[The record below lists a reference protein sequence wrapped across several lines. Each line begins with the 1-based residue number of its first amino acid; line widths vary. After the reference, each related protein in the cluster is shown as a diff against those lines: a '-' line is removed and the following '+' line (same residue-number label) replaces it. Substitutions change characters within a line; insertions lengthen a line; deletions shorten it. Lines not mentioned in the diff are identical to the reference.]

1 MTIQQID
8 IARIQ
13 RLFSAADLKDLED
26 VLFYQ
31 DDDGSYYIFDVYRII
46 GRNKR
51 WTIEKYGVAQ
61 DHVFSELRYALC
73 WCINSRRNRLHAIK
87 DIIDLDRKL
96 ISLNMDIQIQ
106 RSLLNKR
113 IEGDL
118 HEIKL
123 QESML
128 RKSYVVKK
136 LQEYVDES
144 NIWQTKKFGTRV
156 NLSEK

>member
-26 VLFYQ
+26 VLFYR
-31 DDDGSYYIFDVYRII
+31 DDDGTYYIFDVYRII

-51 WTIEKYGVAQ
+51 WAVQKYGIHQ
-61 DHVFSELRYALC
+61 DHEFSELRYALC
-73 WCINSRRNRLHAIK
+73 WCINSRRNKLHAIK
-87 DIIDLDRKL
+87 DIVDLDRKL
-96 ISLNMDIQIQ
+96 ISLNMEIQIQ
-106 RSLLNKR
+106 RSLLNKG
-113 IEGDL
+113 IEEDL

-123 QESML
+123 QESTL
-128 RKSYVVKK
+128 RKNHVTKK
-136 LQEYVDES
+136 LQEYIDES
-144 NIWQTKKFGTRV
+144 NRWQTKKFGTRV